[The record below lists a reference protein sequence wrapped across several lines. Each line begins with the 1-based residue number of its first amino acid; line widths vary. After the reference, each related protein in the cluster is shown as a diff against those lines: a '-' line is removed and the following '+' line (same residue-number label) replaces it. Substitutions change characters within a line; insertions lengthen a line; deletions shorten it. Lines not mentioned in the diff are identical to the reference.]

1 MQWEKTRFGSSVET
15 SPEETEIETWKI
27 KGNETKIETY
37 KLMGN
42 NRLFFI
48 HAVNWFVGLIGTDY
62 LVADLLPNDTWNVKK
77 IFCEGDNGPTSAT
90 RYSSYLKRSL
100 GHKIRSLAW
109 TNYSATLHFY
119 SSLPSLRFAWALTH
133 SACSFCLLACSIHL
147 LTCSLCSL
155 SLLRQFESM

>member
-1 MQWEKTRFGSSVET
+1 
-15 SPEETEIETWKI
+15 
-27 KGNETKIETY
+27 
-37 KLMGN
+37 MGN

-77 IFCEGDNGPTSAT
+77 IFCEGDNGPASAK

-100 GHKIRSLAW
+100 GHKIRSLAL

-119 SSLPSLRFAWALTH
+119 SSLPSLALLERSLTPLVH
-133 SACSFCLLACSIHL
+133 SACLLAQSTCLLAHSAH
-147 LTCSLCSL
+147 SL
-155 SLLRQFESM
+155 SCLN